1 MLYSASVNLSTHTV
15 PCCCLCLSSTSADH
29 RKRKRL
35 RIDTCVE
42 AREVLVSLS
51 GPFFLQTMLRDH
63 AAVLCSACQRDLC
76 RIAKLSLLPREGL
89 ASETTERRTRLN
101 H

>member
-1 MLYSASVNLSTHTV
+1 MPLSTHTV

-35 RIDTCVE
+35 RKDTCVE

-51 GPFFLQTMLRDH
+51 H
-63 AAVLCSACQRDLC
+63 
-76 RIAKLSLLPREGL
+76 PRPPSSSSTGL
-89 ASETTERRTRLN
+89 FSVGRRKVCGGVGYRRYDGVQKGRLV
-101 H
+101 

>member
-1 MLYSASVNLSTHTV
+1 MSASASVNLEFEYTYSIIT
-15 PCCCLCLSSTSADH
+15 CCCLCLSSTSADH

-35 RIDTCVE
+35 RTDTCAE

-51 GPFFLQTMLRDH
+51 GPFLLQTMLRDH

-76 RIAKLSLLPREGL
+76 RIAKLSLLPRESL
-89 ASETTERRTRLN
+89 ASETT
-101 H
+101 